1 MLNTP
6 IGQTLVSILLGI
18 GLATMFREV
27 CEGKNCIVFNGP
39 VISEIDGKTYKYD
52 DYCYKYE
59 LASVKCNPAK
69 KIIETSRKD
78 ESSGVLDPIWGGN
91 SPSDPLYDGVIQKR
105 DSCFLSSNF
114 RLSLYEGVWGGERS
128 GTS

>member
-6 IGQTLVSILLGI
+6 IGQTLISILLGI

-27 CEGKNCIVFNGP
+27 CEDKNCIVFNGP

-59 LASVKCNPAK
+59 LESVRCNPTK
-69 KIIETSRKD
+69 KIIETSKPED
-78 ESSGVLDPIWGGN
+78 ITKL
-91 SPSDPLYDGVIQKR
+91 
-105 DSCFLSSNF
+105 
-114 RLSLYEGVWGGERS
+114 
-128 GTS
+128 

>member
-6 IGQTLVSILLGI
+6 IGQTLISILLGI

-27 CEGKNCIVFNGP
+27 CEDKNCIVFNGP

-59 LASVKCNPAK
+59 LKSVRCNMAK
-69 KIIETSRKD
+69 KIIETSKP
-78 ESSGVLDPIWGGN
+78 EEFNVA
-91 SPSDPLYDGVIQKR
+91 
-105 DSCFLSSNF
+105 
-114 RLSLYEGVWGGERS
+114 
-128 GTS
+128 